1 LSRLVVVC
9 LCTDFDGCYRQGQRR
24 NYAAAKWL
32 YPETIGQYS
41 YIKGIAMTLKTH
53 GTVSSAVTFSSR
65 WALLTTSVL
74 YILTLN
80 TLQAYKH
87 IFTSPSSV
95 KKEPKATRSGNARI
109 HGMTQVTPA
118 SIAYIATQ
126 VILSCCINVINCLLT
141 VFFMFS
147 GSLCIIFISSLLP
160 DGYGNRL
167 GNVLHL
173 DS

>member
-1 LSRLVVVC
+1 M
-9 LCTDFDGCYRQGQRR
+9 
-24 NYAAAKWL
+24 KWP
-32 YPETIGQYS
+32 YPETIGLYS
-41 YIKGIAMTLKTH
+41 YIKGIAMILKTR

-65 WALLTTSVL
+65 WALLTISVL
-74 YILTLN
+74 YVLTPN
-80 TLQAYKH
+80 TSQAYKH

-95 KKEPKATRSGNARI
+95 EKEPKATRSGNARI

-118 SIAYIATQ
+118 SIVYIATQ
-126 VILSCCINVINCLLT
+126 VILPCCIKVINCLLI

-147 GSLCIIFISSLLP
+147 GSLCFIFVSSLLP

-173 DS
+173 NSRLP

>member
-1 LSRLVVVC
+1 M
-9 LCTDFDGCYRQGQRR
+9 
-24 NYAAAKWL
+24 KWL

-41 YIKGIAMTLKTH
+41 YIKGIAMTLKTR

-65 WALLTTSVL
+65 WALLTTSIL

-80 TLQAYKH
+80 TSQAYKH

-95 KKEPKATRSGNARI
+95 EKEPKATRSGNARI

-126 VILSCCINVINCLLT
+126 VILPCCINAINCLLM
-141 VFFMFS
+141 VFFVFS
-147 GSLCIIFISSLLP
+147 GSLCFIFVSSLLP

-173 DS
+173 DSRLPRGG